1 MPGKVTHIADIK
13 GLPEAA
19 VPALQQQ
26 YGKNIFQSEKP
37 RQLYHILRDIIR
49 EPMFILLVIAC
60 VLYYILGQPTE
71 GLMMLIAICFV
82 AAISIYQEFRSSKAL
97 QALKQYTEPTV
108 TVIRDGIEKNIR
120 SEDLVPG
127 DIMLLE
133 EGTKVPADGT
143 ILQENDLSVN
153 ESIITGES
161 LPVDKYETAGNNL
174 IYQGTTINSGKC
186 YAVVTATGNNTT
198 LGKLGKTITTIAAP
212 KTLLQQQVNRFVRQ
226 LAFFGISAFL
236 IIWFINYLKIGM
248 PVQSLLFALTL
259 AMAAVPEEIPV
270 AFSSFMAL
278 GAWEM
283 SRLGII
289 SRQPQIIENLGS
301 VNVICLDKTGTITEN
316 KMTVKNIYDYGKDA
330 LIDVDGK
337 LKDSRI
343 LYFAMLAS
351 EQNPFD
357 AMEKA
362 IHEAYFHTAEH
373 HLFDLLTQVYEYPL
387 QGKPPMMT
395 HVYRNNNEYVVA
407 AKGAPERIL
416 QVCKLRGQ
424 DVIRITGYV
433 KEQAKKGY
441 RVIGIAS
448 AIDKEEKFPDTQDEF
463 DWHFEGL
470 LCLYDPP
477 RPYMAQVLKQ
487 FYNAHIEV
495 KLLTGDYA
503 ETAMNICEQTG
514 VKNYFKYVTG
524 EEVLLMHDD
533 ELKKLVTQVNLFAR
547 MFPEAKLRVVNAL
560 KANGYIVA
568 MTGDGVNDA
577 PALKASDIGIALGKK
592 GTEIAKQAADLIIT
606 DDNLQKVADAIK
618 QGRKIFN
625 NLKKAI
631 RYIISIHIPIIL
643 TASLPLLLGW
653 KYPNIFTPIHIIFL
667 ELIMGPTCSV
677 FFEREPVEENIMALP
692 PRKRTIS
699 LFEQDELLIS
709 ITQGILITAGVL
721 WIYYF
726 SMYKGATLPETR
738 TMVFT
743 ALIIS
748 NIFLTFTNRSFTQN
762 LTKTIRYKNNLAPW
776 VLLTSVLFLATLHL
790 VPFVRTIFGLTTI
803 HFTDFALCAGIAF
816 VFVLWF
822 EVYKTHSYKPEQPVI
837 RTKHEQGKQ
846 AD

>member
-1 MPGKVTHIADIK
+1 MPGKVTHIGDIK
-13 GLPEAA
+13 GLSEAA
-19 VPALQQQ
+19 IPALQQQ

-37 RQLYHILRDIIR
+37 RRLYHILGDIVR
-49 EPMFILLVIAC
+49 EPMFILLIIAG
-60 VLYYILGQPTE
+60 VLYFILGQATE
-71 GLMMLIAICFV
+71 GLMMLVAISFV
-82 AAISIYQEFRSSKAL
+82 TAISIYQEVRSTNAL
-97 QALKQYTEPTV
+97 HALKQYTAPAII
-108 TVIRDGIEKNIR
+108 VIRDGIEKQIR
-120 SEDLVPG
+120 SEELVPG
-127 DIMLLE
+127 DIILLE
-133 EGTKVPADGT
+133 EGNKVPADAA

-153 ESIITGES
+153 ESVITGES
-161 LPVDKYETAGNNL
+161 LPVDKHETAGKNL

-186 YAVVTATGNNTT
+186 YAIVTATGNNTT
-198 LGKLGKTITTIAAP
+198 LGRLGKTVSTIIPP

-236 IIWFINYLKIGM
+236 VIWFINYLKIGL

-259 AMAAVPEEIPV
+259 AMAAIPEEIPV
-270 AFSSFMAL
+270 ALSSFMAL
-278 GAWEM
+278 GAGEM

-301 VNVICLDKTGTITEN
+301 VNVICLDKTGTVTEN
-316 KMTVKNIYDYGKDA
+316 KMTVKTIYDYDKDA
-330 LIDVDGK
+330 LIDVDRN

-362 IHEAYFHTAEH
+362 IQEAYFQSAEH
-373 HLFDLLTQVYEYPL
+373 HLFELLTQEYEYPL

-395 HVYRNNNEYVVA
+395 HIYRNSDRYVVA

-416 QVCKLRGQ
+416 QVCKLNDADTQ
-424 DVIRITGYV
+424 KMIRYV
-433 KEQAKKGY
+433 TEEAQKGY

-448 AIDKEEKFPDTQDEF
+448 AIHKEEKFPDTQDEF
-463 DWHFEGL
+463 EWNFEGL

-477 RPYMAQVLKQ
+477 RHNIAQVLKQ
-487 FYNAHIEV
+487 FYDAHIEV

-503 ETAMNICEQTG
+503 ETAMNICQQTG
-514 VKNYFKYVTG
+514 IKGYLNYVTG
-524 EEVLLMHDD
+524 DEVLLMPED
-533 ELKKLVTQVNLFAR
+533 ELKKSVTAVNLFAR
-547 MFPEAKLRVVNAL
+547 MFPEAKLKVINAL
-560 KANGYIVA
+560 KATGNIVA

-592 GTEIAKQAADLIIT
+592 GTEMAKQAADLIIT
-606 DDNLQKVADAIK
+606 DDDLQKVVEAIK

-677 FFEREPVEENIMALP
+677 FFEREPVEENIMVLP
-692 PRKRTIS
+692 PRRRSFS

-726 SMYKGATLPETR
+726 TMYKGSTLSETR

-743 ALIIS
+743 TLIIS

-762 LTKTIRYKNNLAPW
+762 FTKTIRYKNNLAPW
-776 VLLTSVLFLATLHL
+776 VLLTSVLFLAILHL
-790 VPFVRTIFGLTTI
+790 VPFIRTIFGLATI
-803 HFTDFALCAGIAF
+803 NLTQFLLCTGIAF
-816 VFVLWF
+816 VAVIWF
-822 EVYKTHSYKPEQPVI
+822 EVYKTQLYKPEQPVI
-837 RTKHEQGKQ
+837 RQKQ
-846 AD
+846 KLHN